1 MMVFGGR
8 ISQEL
13 TAGVCA
19 HLNLKAGRA
28 RISKFSNDNTFV
40 QIDENVR
47 EGDVFVIQT
56 SAPPV
61 DEALMEL
68 LIMCDALR
76 RASVRRL
83 TAVLPY
89 YPYVRSD
96 KKDQPRVPITARLV
110 ADLLV
115 TAGVDRVVTV
125 DLTAD
130 QIQGF
135 FTKPADHLTA
145 MPVLARYFAAKG
157 LTDAVVVAPDPGAV
171 KRAQRFAARLDLPV
185 GFIDKRRLSGD
196 QVSATSVVGDVKG
209 RPVILFD
216 EEIDRGSSI
225 CQAAEMV
232 AREGATAI
240 YAAATH
246 AVLSGPASERL
257 PRCGCQ
263 EVVVTDTVPVP
274 ASKRWPGLVV
284 LSVAPLLAESIR
296 RIHHGESISV
306 LFE

>member
-1 MMVFGGR
+1 MKVFGGS
-8 ISQEL
+8 ITQEL
-13 TAGVCA
+13 AAGICSQ
-19 HLNLKAGRA
+19 LGIEPGRA

-40 QIDENVR
+40 QIEDNVR
-47 EGDVFVIQT
+47 EKDVFVVQT

-61 DEALMEL
+61 DGALMEL

-76 RASVRRL
+76 RASARRL

-145 MPVLARYFAAKG
+145 MPVLARYFASKG
-157 LTDAVVVAPDPGAV
+157 LSDAVVVAPDPGAV
-171 KRAQRFAARLDLPV
+171 KRAQRFAARLGFPV
-185 GFIDKRRLSGD
+185 GFIDKRREGGD
-196 QVSATSVVGDVKG
+196 QVTATSVVGNVRGKA
-209 RPVILFD
+209 VILFD

-232 AREGATAI
+232 SREGAREI

-257 PRCGCQ
+257 AQCGCS
-263 EVVVTDTVPVP
+263 EIVVTDTVPVP
-274 ASKRWPGLVV
+274 ESKRWPGLVV
-284 LSVAPLLAESIR
+284 LSVAPLLAETIR
-296 RIHHGESISV
+296 RIHNGESISV